1 MDDLL
6 DAVRGGAT
14 GTVADFSNWK
24 GVKEG
29 DFTHM
34 KINSSEKVIEP
45 VEDGE
50 FDEQVVVPEVEQS
63 KPDSQ
68 KDIELPKPQE
78 RQNMKQDEPTL
89 EYDRPGATQQAYLNP
104 AELKSIAVK
113 LMPSVDKL
121 MHNIYEPLSRDAM
134 RNVSEA
140 AINMAFEFLQ
150 VWNEKVSVE

>member
-6 DAVRGGAT
+6 DAARGGAA

-29 DFTHM
+29 GFTHM
-34 KINSSEKVIEP
+34 KISSSEKVIEP
-45 VEDGE
+45 NEDAEKNETIIERVENEKVIEPNEDAE
-50 FDEQVVVPEVEQS
+50 EKDE
-63 KPDSQ
+63 
-68 KDIELPKPQE
+68 
-78 RQNMKQDEPTL
+78 NAKQDL
-89 EYDRPGATQQAYLNP
+89 KDRQGMRQAYLNP
-104 AELKSIAVK
+104 TELKNIAIK

>member
-6 DAVRGGAT
+6 DAVRSGAT

-29 DFTHM
+29 GFTHM

-50 FDEQVVVPEVEQS
+50 FDEQAVVSEVEQAKS
-63 KPDSQ
+63 TPKQ
-68 KDIELPKPQE
+68 DIELPKPQA
-78 RQNMKQDEPTL
+78 RQDTKQDEPTT
-89 EYDRPGATQQAYLNP
+89 EYDRPGTTQQAYLNP

-121 MHNIYEPLSRDAM
+121 MHNIYEPLSRDAV